1 MKKETRK
8 PTELNEDEPL
18 IVVARAVRTRG
29 LKGEIVADLLTDFP
43 DRFDR
48 LSQLLAVSP
57 EGQRKD
63 VRLEGHRF
71 QKGRIILKLI
81 GYDSIES
88 ASSLVGFEFAVP
100 ESERVKLA
108 EDEFYDW
115 EPEGCSVETI
125 AGQRVGA
132 VKSIM
137 RTGGVD
143 LLVVGHD
150 KQRDSLVPIV
160 ESILV
165 EVNPGKK
172 TIVIDPPPGLL
183 DL

>member
-1 MKKETRK
+1 MADD
-8 PTELNEDEPL
+8 LV
-18 IVVARAVRTRG
+18 VVARVARTRG
-29 LKGEIVADLLTDFP
+29 LRGEVVADLLTDFP

-48 LSQLLAVSP
+48 ISQFLAVSP
-57 EGQRKD
+57 DGQRKD
-63 VRLEGHRF
+63 VRLEGHWF

-81 GYDSIES
+81 GYDSIEK

-115 EPEGCSVETI
+115 ELEGCSVETI

>member
-1 MKKETRK
+1 MKQENRK
-8 PTELNEDEPL
+8 PSEPREDEPL

-48 LSQLLAVSP
+48 VSRLFAVSP
-57 EGQRKD
+57 DGTRQIAQ
-63 VRLEGHRF
+63 LEGHWF
-71 QKGRIILKLI
+71 QKGRIILKLT
-81 GYDSIES
+81 GYDTIES
-88 ASSLVGFEFAVP
+88 AKSLVGYEFAVP

-115 EPEGCSVETI
+115 ELEGCSVETV
-125 AGQRVGA
+125 AGQQAGT
-132 VKSIM
+132 VKGVM

-143 LLVVGHD
+143 LLVVGDD
-150 KQRDSLVPIV
+150 KQKESLVPMV

-165 EVNPGKK
+165 EVDPGNK